1 LLGGVNLGKRKA
13 IIVTTIATVV
23 YVGLVAVTISQ
34 DNERRKKSASE
45 TETEKVEKIKSYLKE
60 LTEIKEVNE
69 SFVEEEEDKEEPEQ
83 KEGEEKDTETD
94 TNEEEEEA
102 TDKDEA
108 NVEEENEEEEKKPKI
123 YLTFDDGPS
132 KYLDGI
138 LNTLDEH
145 QAKGTFFFIGSSLGG
160 LSDEQV
166 DQIKEG
172 EHGVGS
178 HTWTHNKDD
187 IYTQNQFIEENK
199 RTLGELDKLGFTSN
213 IIRAPYGST
222 YMSDGQIENSRNNDW
237 RIIDW
242 HIDSRDWELKN
253 AEKAYRKV
261 LSQLEGAQKKY
272 EDDGIVVLFHEN
284 DQTVKTLELLIPE
297 LEERGFD
304 LISEEQKPMKE
315 HVFRGR

>member
-1 LLGGVNLGKRKA
+1 MLGGVNLGKRKA